1 MRNHNNHSMETTAT
15 TDHDARP
22 ARREPGTGNRRRVL
36 AAFVLAGA
44 AWLGFGTN
52 AQAQTVP
59 GIPTN
64 LMATTDSRTQI
75 SLSWTAPTNTGG
87 TGTSIAGYKIEYSAP
102 DYPTFGMNW
111 EVLEENTGSTAIP
124 YTHVH
129 VLAPDT
135 RLEYRVSAINT
146 VGTGE
151 PSDVAEAFTQAAPDT
166 AGNGAPDHTGATVNH
181 RQIVI
186 TFDENLDAN
195 SVPNNAQFQLT
206 ISGVS
211 RSQRPEKVDV
221 TGATVVLT
229 LHAEHAVDA
238 DDSVRV
244 RYTAPGQ
251 FIGDARVPITRKALQ
266 DSEGNLVEKWNAVSA
281 TNETPLRVELELD
294 LDTIAE
300 NGGVSTV
307 TATMV
312 PSSAPAPAE
321 LTVTV
326 TTEAVSPAVA
336 ADFELS
342 GTTLTI
348 ASGATTSTGTVTITA
363 VNNDEDEAV
372 NKTVTVSGTVSGSQ
386 DVSATASP
394 VTLTIQDD
402 DDPAPSPQ
410 LARPTTRPPGAP
422 RSLTAAPEGGQ
433 VVLTWQAPASNGGAA
448 IRRYEYRLQAGD
460 GPFGEWT
467 AIPDSATR
475 GANAA
480 SYRIMDLT
488 NGTAYTVE
496 ARAVTS
502 VRKGR
507 VARVTVTPVAP
518 PDAPRSLTATP
529 EDGQVV
535 LTWQAPADNGGAAI
549 RRYEYRLQAGDG
561 PFGEWTAVP
570 DSTVG
575 GANAV
580 SHRIMGLTN
589 GTAYTIEVRAVTSM
603 GEGHVAR
610 VTVTPATPP
619 DAPGSL
625 AATSDDGD
633 VVLTWQAPLDNGGSA
648 ILRYEYRLQA
658 GAGTFGEWTAIPDSA
673 TGGANAVRYRVTGLT
688 NRTVYIVEARAV
700 NAAGASAAVR
710 VTVTPRSA
718 ASERFSRL
726 NEEILALQALSL
738 SDQTSRALTQ
748 RLATLTPGQPE
759 RAQYQLGGRHSL
771 AQTLLTTLGTDSG
784 PGLPGPRVDLKDLL
798 GSSSFVLPLRLRDT
812 GLGLDRMTL
821 WGQGRYT
828 RLARAHD
835 ANLDWDGDTLSAQV
849 GADVHV
855 RPDLLFGL
863 AVTWADSGVDYQDRS
878 RPGSAVGG
886 THENWLVNVQP
897 YVGWR
902 SDIGLGLW
910 ATVGHGWGEL
920 TIADEQAGRQE
931 SKVRV
936 ETAAVG
942 LRGPLLSQTGVLGPE
957 ATTLTLRS
965 DAAWTRVDVIGNQ
978 EDLAGRT
985 VSAGRVRLLL
995 EGQHTHV
1002 TPAGERLEPFVELGV
1017 RFDVGE
1023 GLTGKGVEV
1032 GGGLRYAVPRL
1043 GLTLEGRG
1051 RGMVGH
1057 RGYTEWGAS
1066 GLVRVDP
1073 GVSGEGLAV
1082 HLAPT
1087 YGPSASL
1094 VQQVWTQAPGQPFG
1108 EPATGVGQPPQA
1120 GVEAEVGYG
1129 LANVAGARVFTPYG
1143 AVTLGQG
1150 GGAQYR
1156 LGGRWTGV
1164 TGLMLSVEGVR
1175 QEPAGQQPLNQGL
1188 RLRATWG
1195 F

>member
-15 TDHDARP
+15 TDHDACP
-22 ARREPGTGNRRRVL
+22 ARREPGTGSRRRVL

-44 AWLGFGTN
+44 ALLAFGTN
-52 AQAQTVP
+52 APAQTVP

-64 LMATTDSRTQI
+64 LMATTNSETQI
-75 SLSWTAPTNTGG
+75 SLSWMAPTDTGG

-102 DYPTFGMNW
+102 DYPIYDVRW
-111 EVLEENTGSTAIP
+111 EVLEENTGLTAAS
-124 YTHVH
+124 YNHDH
-129 VLAPDT
+129 GLAPGL
-135 RLEYRVSAINT
+135 RLQYRVSAINV
-146 VGTGE
+146 VGTGD
-151 PSDVAEAFTQAAPDT
+151 PSTVAEATTQAAPDT
-166 AGNGAPDHTGATVNH
+166 AGNGAPERTGVTVNH

-195 SVPNNAQFQLT
+195 SVPNNAQFQIT

-211 RSQRPEKVDV
+211 RLQRPEKVDV

-238 DDSVRV
+238 SDTVRI

-266 DSEGNLVEKWNAVSA
+266 DSEGNLVEKWNGVSA
-281 TNETPLRVELELD
+281 TNETPLRVALELD
-294 LDTIAE
+294 PDSIAE
-300 NGGVSTV
+300 NGEVSIV

-312 PSSAPAPAE
+312 PSTSPAPAE

-326 TTEAVSPAVA
+326 TAEAVSPAVA
-336 ADFELS
+336 ADFDLS

-363 VNNDEDEAV
+363 VDNDVVAAD
-372 NKTVTVSGTVSGSQ
+372 KMVTVSGTVSGSP

-394 VTLTIQDD
+394 VTLTIQND
-402 DDPAPSPQ
+402 DDPAPIQTPPK
-410 LARPTTRPPGAP
+410 LARVTTKPPYAP
-422 RSLTAAPEGGQ
+422 RSLTATAEDGQ
-433 VVLTWQAPASNGGAA
+433 VVLMWQAPANNGGSA
-448 IRRYEYRLQAGD
+448 ILRYEYRLQAGD
-460 GPFGEWT
+460 GDFGEWT
-467 AIPDSATR
+467 AILDSA
-475 GANAA
+475 
-480 SYRIMDLT
+480 
-488 NGTAYTVE
+488 
-496 ARAVTS
+496 
-502 VRKGR
+502 
-507 VARVTVTPVAP
+507 P
-518 PDAPRSLTATP
+518 
-529 EDGQVV
+529 
-535 LTWQAPADNGGAAI
+535 
-549 RRYEYRLQAGDG
+549 
-561 PFGEWTAVP
+561 
-570 DSTVG
+570 G
-575 GANAV
+575 GANAMRY
-580 SHRIMGLTN
+580 RITGLTN
-589 GTAYTIEVRAVTSM
+589 GETCIVEVRAVTSV
-603 GEGHVAR
+603 GEGNVAR

-633 VVLTWQAPLDNGGSA
+633 VVLTWQAPSDNGGSA

-688 NRTVYIVEARAV
+688 NRTAYIVEVRAV

-759 RAQYQLGGRHSL
+759 RAQYHLGGRRSL
-771 AQTLLTTLGTDSG
+771 ARTLLTTPGTDSG

-855 RPDLLFGL
+855 RPDLLVGL

-965 DAAWTRVDVIGNQ
+965 DAAWTRVDVIGNR

-1002 TPAGERLEPFVELGV
+1002 TPTGERLEPFVELGV

-1087 YGPSASL
+1087 YGPSASR

-1120 GVEAEVGYG
+1120 GVDAEVGYG

>member
-22 ARREPGTGNRRRVL
+22 ARREPGTGTRLRVL

-64 LMATTDSRTQI
+64 LMAMTNSKTQI

-87 TGTSIAGYKIEYSAP
+87 TGTSITGYKIEYSAP
-102 DYPTFGMNW
+102 DYLEPSDTNRW
-111 EVLEENTGSTAIP
+111 AVLEENTGSTSTT
-124 YTHVH
+124 YTHDH

-135 RLEYRVSAINT
+135 RLEYRVLAINAIG
-146 VGTGE
+146 VGD
-151 PSDVAEAFTQAAPDT
+151 PSTVAETTTQAAPDT
-166 AGNGAPDHTGATVNH
+166 DGNGAPYPTGVTVNEG
-181 RQIVI
+181 RVVI

-195 SVPNNAQFQLT
+195 SIPNDVQFQVLINDRT
-206 ISGVS
+206 K
-211 RSQRPEKVDV
+211 RPAVMDL
-221 TGATVVLT
+221 TGAMVVLT
-229 LHAEHAVDA
+229 LAAGDAVYGDDVVHALYRPPLEK
-238 DDSVRV
+238 
-244 RYTAPGQ
+244 
-251 FIGDARVPITRKALQ
+251 IGDAYVPRTAKALQ
-266 DSEGNLVEKWNAVSA
+266 DAEGNLVEQWITFLA
-281 TNETPLRVELELD
+281 TNETPPRVKLVLTPD
-294 LDTIAE
+294 SIGE

-307 TATMV
+307 TATLV
-312 PSSAPAPAE
+312 PSTAPAPAE
-321 LTVTV
+321 LTVMV
-326 TTEAVSPAVA
+326 TAEAVSPAVT
-336 ADFELS
+336 ADFERS
-342 GTTLTI
+342 ESTTLTI
-348 ASGATTSTGTVTITA
+348 ASGTTTSTGTVTITA
-363 VNNDEDEAV
+363 VNNDVTAAD
-372 NKTVTVSGTVSGSQ
+372 KMVTVWGTVSGSP

-394 VTLTIQDD
+394 VTLTILDD
-402 DDPAPSPQ
+402 DDPAPSQTPLQ
-410 LARPTTRPPGAP
+410 
-422 RSLTAAPEGGQ
+422 EGQ
-433 VVLTWQAPASNGGAA
+433 VT
-448 IRRYEYRLQAGD
+448 
-460 GPFGEWT
+460 T
-467 AIPDSATR
+467 T
-475 GANAA
+475 
-480 SYRIMDLT
+480 
-488 NGTAYTVE
+488 
-496 ARAVTS
+496 
-502 VRKGR
+502 
-507 VARVTVTPVAP
+507 P
-518 PDAPRSLTATP
+518 PDAPRRLAATP
-529 EDGQVV
+529 GDEEVV

-549 RRYEYRLQAGDG
+549 
-561 PFGEWTAVP
+561 
-570 DSTVG
+570 
-575 GANAV
+575 
-580 SHRIMGLTN
+580 
-589 GTAYTIEVRAVTSM
+589 
-603 GEGHVAR
+603 
-610 VTVTPATPP
+610 
-619 DAPGSL
+619 
-625 AATSDDGD
+625 
-633 VVLTWQAPLDNGGSA
+633 
-648 ILRYEYRLQA
+648 LRYEYRLQA
-658 GAGTFGEWTAIPDSA
+658 GAGIFGEWTAIPDSA
-673 TGGANAVRYRVTGLT
+673 AGGANAVRYRITGLT
-688 NRTVYIVEARAV
+688 NGTAYTVEVRAV
-700 NAAGASAAVR
+700 NSAGASAAVR

-718 ASERFSRL
+718 AIERFSRL

-748 RLATLTPGQPE
+748 RLATLIPGQPE
-759 RAQYQLGGRHSL
+759 RAQYRLGGQHSL
-771 AQTLLTTLGTDSG
+771 ARTLLTTPGQDSG

-886 THENWLVNVQP
+886 THDNWLVNVQP

-995 EGQHTHV
+995 EGQHTHMMP
-1002 TPAGERLEPFVELGV
+1002 TGERLEPFVELGV
-1017 RFDVGE
+1017 RFDMGE

-1082 HLAPT
+1082 HVAPT
-1087 YGPSASL
+1087 YGPSASQ

-1120 GVEAEVGYG
+1120 GVDAEVGYG
-1129 LANVAGARVFTPYG
+1129 LANVAGAGVFTPYG

-1150 GGAQYR
+1150 GRAQYR

-1164 TGLMLSVEGVR
+1164 TGLMLSVEGVQ
-1175 QEPAGQQPLNQGL
+1175 QEPVGQQPLNQVL
-1188 RLRATWG
+1188 RLRVTWG

>member
-22 ARREPGTGNRRRVL
+22 ARREPGTGTRLRVL

-64 LMATTDSRTQI
+64 LMAMTNSKTQI

-87 TGTSIAGYKIEYSAP
+87 PGTSITGYKIEYSAP
-102 DYPTFGMNW
+102 DYLEPSDTNRW
-111 EVLEENTGSTAIP
+111 AVLEENTGSTSIS
-124 YTHVH
+124 YNHDH

-135 RLEYRVSAINT
+135 RLEYRVSAINAIG
-146 VGTGE
+146 VGD
-151 PSDVAEAFTQAAPDT
+151 PSTVAETTTQAAPDT
-166 AGNGAPDHTGATVNH
+166 DGNGAPYPTGVTVNEG
-181 RQIVI
+181 RVVI

-195 SVPNNAQFQLT
+195 SIPNDVQFQVLINDRT
-206 ISGVS
+206 K
-211 RSQRPEKVDV
+211 RPAVVEL
-221 TGATVVLT
+221 TGAMVVLT
-229 LHAEHAVDA
+229 LAAGDAVYGDDVVHALYRPPLEK
-238 DDSVRV
+238 
-244 RYTAPGQ
+244 
-251 FIGDARVPITRKALQ
+251 IGDAYVPRTAKALQ
-266 DSEGNLVEKWNAVSA
+266 DAEGNLVEQWITFLA
-281 TNETPLRVELELD
+281 TNETPPRVKLVLTPD
-294 LDTIAE
+294 SIGE

-312 PSSAPAPAE
+312 PSTSPAPAE
-321 LTVTV
+321 LTVMV

-348 ASGATTSTGTVTITA
+348 ASGARTSTGTVTITA
-363 VNNDEDEAV
+363 VNNDVIAAD
-372 NKTVTVSGTVSGSQ
+372 KMVTVWGTVSGSP

-394 VTLTIQDD
+394 VTLTILDD
-402 DDPAPSPQ
+402 DDPAPSQTPLQ
-410 LARPTTRPPGAP
+410 
-422 RSLTAAPEGGQ
+422 EGQ
-433 VVLTWQAPASNGGAA
+433 VT
-448 IRRYEYRLQAGD
+448 
-460 GPFGEWT
+460 T
-467 AIPDSATR
+467 T
-475 GANAA
+475 
-480 SYRIMDLT
+480 
-488 NGTAYTVE
+488 
-496 ARAVTS
+496 
-502 VRKGR
+502 
-507 VARVTVTPVAP
+507 P
-518 PDAPRSLTATP
+518 PDAPRRLAATP
-529 EDGQVV
+529 GDEEVV

-549 RRYEYRLQAGDG
+549 
-561 PFGEWTAVP
+561 
-570 DSTVG
+570 
-575 GANAV
+575 
-580 SHRIMGLTN
+580 
-589 GTAYTIEVRAVTSM
+589 
-603 GEGHVAR
+603 
-610 VTVTPATPP
+610 
-619 DAPGSL
+619 
-625 AATSDDGD
+625 
-633 VVLTWQAPLDNGGSA
+633 
-648 ILRYEYRLQA
+648 LRYEYRLKA
-658 GAGTFGEWTAIPDSA
+658 GDGAFGEWTAIPDSA
-673 TGGANAVRYRVTGLT
+673 AGGANAVRYRITGLT
-688 NRTVYIVEARAV
+688 NGTAYTVEVRAV
-700 NAAGASAAVR
+700 NSAGASAAVR

-718 ASERFSRL
+718 AIERFSRL

-748 RLATLTPGQPE
+748 RLATLIPGQPE
-759 RAQYQLGGRHSL
+759 RAQYRLGGQHSL
-771 AQTLLTTLGTDSG
+771 ARTLLTTPGQDSG

-886 THENWLVNVQP
+886 THDNWLVNVQP

-995 EGQHTHV
+995 EGQHTHMMP
-1002 TPAGERLEPFVELGV
+1002 TGERLEPFVELGV
-1017 RFDVGE
+1017 RFDMGE

-1082 HLAPT
+1082 HVAPT
-1087 YGPSASL
+1087 YGPSASQ

-1120 GVEAEVGYG
+1120 GVDAEVGYG

-1150 GGAQYR
+1150 GRAQYR

-1175 QEPAGQQPLNQGL
+1175 QEPVGQQPLNQGL

>member
-44 AWLGFGTN
+44 ALARFGTN

-64 LMATTDSRTQI
+64 LMATTNSETQI

-87 TGTSIAGYKIEYSAP
+87 PGTSIAGYKIEYSAP
-102 DYPTFGMNW
+102 DYPIFSVRW
-111 EVLEENTGSTAIP
+111 EVLEENTGSTAIT
-124 YTHVH
+124 YTHDH
-129 VLAPDT
+129 VLAPGIS
-135 RLEYRVSAINT
+135 LEYRVSAINP
-146 VGTGE
+146 VGTGN
-151 PSDVAEAFTQAAPDT
+151 PSTVAEATTLAVDMD
-166 AGNGAPDHTGATVNH
+166 GNGAPERTGATVNY
-181 RQIVI
+181 RQIVL

-195 SVPNNAQFQLT
+195 SVPNNSQFQIT

-211 RSQRPEKVDV
+211 RIQRPEMVDV
-221 TGATVVLT
+221 TGDTTVVLT

-238 DDSVRV
+238 SDTVRI

-266 DSEGNLVEKWNAVSA
+266 DSEGNLVEKWNGVSA
-281 TNETPLRVELELD
+281 TNETPLRVALELD
-294 LDTIAE
+294 PDSIAE
-300 NGGVSTV
+300 NGEVSIV

-312 PSSAPAPAE
+312 PSTSPAPAE

-326 TTEAVSPAVA
+326 TAEAVSPAVA
-336 ADFELS
+336 ADFDLS

-363 VNNDEDEAV
+363 VDNDVVAAD
-372 NKTVTVSGTVSGSQ
+372 KMVTVSGTVSGSP

-394 VTLTIQDD
+394 VTLTIQND
-402 DDPAPSPQ
+402 DDPAPVQTPPK
-410 LARPTTRPPGAP
+410 LARVTTKPPYAP
-422 RSLTAAPEGGQ
+422 RSLTATAEDGQ
-433 VVLTWQAPASNGGAA
+433 VVLMWQAPANNGGSA
-448 IRRYEYRLQAGD
+448 ILRYEYRLQAGD
-460 GPFGEWT
+460 GDFGEWT
-467 AIPDSATR
+467 AILDSA
-475 GANAA
+475 
-480 SYRIMDLT
+480 
-488 NGTAYTVE
+488 
-496 ARAVTS
+496 
-502 VRKGR
+502 
-507 VARVTVTPVAP
+507 P
-518 PDAPRSLTATP
+518 
-529 EDGQVV
+529 
-535 LTWQAPADNGGAAI
+535 
-549 RRYEYRLQAGDG
+549 
-561 PFGEWTAVP
+561 
-570 DSTVG
+570 G
-575 GANAV
+575 GANAMRY
-580 SHRIMGLTN
+580 RITGLTN
-589 GTAYTIEVRAVTSM
+589 GETCIVEVRAVTSV
-603 GEGHVAR
+603 GEGNVAR

-625 AATSDDGD
+625 AATPGD
-633 VVLTWQAPLDNGGSA
+633 EEVVLTWQAPSDNGGSA

-688 NRTVYIVEARAV
+688 NRTAYIVEVRAV

-759 RAQYQLGGRHSL
+759 RAQYHLGGRRSL
-771 AQTLLTTLGTDSG
+771 ARTLLTTPGTDSG

-855 RPDLLFGL
+855 RPDLLVGL

-965 DAAWTRVDVIGNQ
+965 DAAWTRVDVIGNR

-1002 TPAGERLEPFVELGV
+1002 TPTGERLEPFVELGV

-1087 YGPSASL
+1087 YGPSASR

-1108 EPATGVGQPPQA
+1108 EPAIGVGQPPQA
-1120 GVEAEVGYG
+1120 GVDAEVGYG
-1129 LANVAGARVFTPYG
+1129 LADVAGARVFTPYG

-1156 LGGRWTGV
+1156 LGGRWTGG

-1175 QEPAGQQPLNQGL
+1175 QEPVGQQPMDQGL

>member
-1 MRNHNNHSMETTAT
+1 MRNHNNHSRETTAT

-44 AWLGFGTN
+44 ALLGFGTN

-64 LMATTDSRTQI
+64 LMATTNSKTQI

-87 TGTSIAGYKIEYSAP
+87 TGISITGYKIEYSAP
-102 DYPTFGMNW
+102 DYPTSGMRW
-111 EVLEENTGSTAIP
+111 EVLEENTGLTSP
-124 YTHVH
+124 SYNHDH
-129 VLAPDT
+129 VLAPSI
-135 RLEYRVSAINT
+135 RLQYRVSAINT
-146 VGTGE
+146 VGTGA
-151 PSDVAEAFTQAAPDT
+151 PSLVDDDATTTTPAATDT
-166 AGNGAPDHTGATVNH
+166 AGDGAPDRTGATVDH
-181 RQIVI
+181 KQIVI
-186 TFDENLDAN
+186 TFDETLDAN
-195 SVPNNAQFQLT
+195 SVPNTRHFQVT

-211 RSQRPEKVDV
+211 RAQRPESVEV

-229 LHAEHAVDA
+229 LSAEDAVDA
-238 DDSVRV
+238 DDTVRI
-244 RYTAPGQ
+244 RYTAPVQ
-251 FIGDARVPITRKALQ
+251 NIGDPRVPVARNALQ

-281 TNETPLRVELELD
+281 TNETPLRVALVLD
-294 LDTIAE
+294 MDTIAE
-300 NGGVSTV
+300 NGGVSMV
-307 TATMV
+307 TATVV
-312 PSSAPAPAE
+312 PSSAPALAE

-326 TTEAVSPAVA
+326 TAEAVSPAVA
-336 ADFELS
+336 ADFELN

-402 DDPAPSPQ
+402 DDPAPIQTSPK
-410 LARPTTRPPGAP
+410 LARVTTKPPYAP
-422 RSLTAAPEGGQ
+422 RSLTATSGDEE
-433 VVLTWQAPASNGGAA
+433 VVLMWQAPANNGGSA
-448 IRRYEYRLQAGD
+448 ILRYEYRLKAGD
-460 GPFGEWT
+460 RAFGEWT
-467 AIPDSATR
+467 AILDSAPG
-475 GANAA
+475 GANAVR
-480 SYRIMDLT
+480 YTVMGLD
-488 NGTAYTVE
+488 NGTVYIVE

-502 VRKGR
+502 V
-507 VARVTVTPVAP
+507 
-518 PDAPRSLTATP
+518 
-529 EDGQVV
+529 
-535 LTWQAPADNGGAAI
+535 
-549 RRYEYRLQAGDG
+549 
-561 PFGEWTAVP
+561 
-570 DSTVG
+570 
-575 GANAV
+575 
-580 SHRIMGLTN
+580 
-589 GTAYTIEVRAVTSM
+589 
-603 GEGHVAR
+603 GEGRVAR

-688 NRTVYIVEARAV
+688 NRTAYIVEARAV

-965 DAAWTRVDVIGNQ
+965 DAAWTRVDVIGNR

-1002 TPAGERLEPFVELGV
+1002 TPTGERLAPFVELGV

-1051 RGMVGH
+1051 RGLVGH

-1087 YGPSASL
+1087 YGPSASR

-1120 GVEAEVGYG
+1120 GVDAEVGYG

-1175 QEPAGQQPLNQGL
+1175 QEPVGQQPLNQGL

>member
-1 MRNHNNHSMETTAT
+1 MRNDNHHSMETTAT

-22 ARREPGTGNRRRVL
+22 ARREPGTGNRLRVL

-44 AWLGFGTN
+44 ALLAFGTN

-59 GIPTN
+59 GIPTD
-64 LMATTDSRTQI
+64 LEATTNGHTQI
-75 SLSWTAPTNTGG
+75 SLSWTEPTDTGG
-87 TGTSIAGYKIEYSAP
+87 PNTAITGYKIEYSAP
-102 DYPTFGMNW
+102 DYPIFDVRWG
-111 EVLEENTGSTAIP
+111 VLEENTGLS
-124 YTHVH
+124 YNHDH
-129 VLAPDT
+129 VLAPGT
-135 RLEYRVSAINT
+135 RLEYRVSAINA
-146 VGTGE
+146 VGTGD
-151 PSDVAEAFTQAAPDT
+151 PSTVAEATTQAALDT
-166 AGNGAPDHTGATVNH
+166 SGNGAPDRTEEITVNH
-181 RQIVI
+181 RKVVI
-186 TFDENLDAN
+186 TFDENLDEH
-195 SVPNNAQFQLT
+195 SVPRVTYTQVT
-206 ISGVS
+206 INGSIK
-211 RSQRPEKVDV
+211 RPERVFV

-229 LHAEHAVDA
+229 LAEGDAVDA
-238 DDSVRV
+238 DDSVSV
-244 RYTAPGQ
+244 LYNPPGQ
-251 FIGDARVPITRKALQ
+251 FIGDAKVPITREALQ
-266 DSEGNLVEKWNAVSA
+266 DLEGNLVKKWHAVSV
-281 TNETPLRVELELD
+281 NKTPLRVALKLD

-312 PSSAPAPAE
+312 PSTSPAPAE

-348 ASGATTSTGTVTITA
+348 ASGARTSTGTVTITA
-363 VNNDEDEAV
+363 VNNDVIAAD
-372 NKTVTVSGTVSGSQ
+372 KKMVTVSGTVSDSP
-386 DVSATASP
+386 DVSAIASHA
-394 VTLTIQDD
+394 TLTILDD
-402 DDPAPSPQ
+402 DDPALIQTLPQ
-410 LARPTTRPPGAP
+410 LARATT
-422 RSLTAAPEGGQ
+422 T
-433 VVLTWQAPASNGGAA
+433 
-448 IRRYEYRLQAGD
+448 
-460 GPFGEWT
+460 
-467 AIPDSATR
+467 
-475 GANAA
+475 
-480 SYRIMDLT
+480 
-488 NGTAYTVE
+488 
-496 ARAVTS
+496 
-502 VRKGR
+502 
-507 VARVTVTPVAP
+507 P
-518 PDAPRSLTATP
+518 PDAPRSLTATA

-535 LTWQAPADNGGAAI
+535 LMWQAPANNGAAI
-549 RRYEYRLQAGDG
+549 LRYEYRLKAGDG
-561 PFGEWTAVP
+561 AFGEWTAIP
-570 DSTVG
+570 DSDPG
-575 GANAV
+575 GANAMRY
-580 SHRIMGLTN
+580 RITGLTN
-589 GTAYTIEVRAVTSM
+589 GETYIVEVQAVTSV
-603 GEGHVAR
+603 GEGYVVR

-625 AATSDDGD
+625 AATSDDEE
-633 VVLTWQAPLDNGGSA
+633 VVLTWQAPADNGGSA
-648 ILRYEYRLQA
+648 ILRYEYWLQA

-673 TGGANAVRYRVTGLT
+673 AGGANAVRYRVTGLT
-688 NRTVYIVEARAV
+688 NGTAYTVEVRAV

-726 NEEILALQALSL
+726 NEEILVLQALSL

-759 RAQYQLGGRHSL
+759 RAQYRLGGQHSL
-771 AQTLLTTLGTDSG
+771 AQTLLTTPGPDSG

-855 RPDLLFGL
+855 RPDLLVGL

-886 THENWLVNVQP
+886 THDNWLVNVQP

-995 EGQHTHV
+995 EGQHTHMMP
-1002 TPAGERLEPFVELGV
+1002 TGERLEPFVELGV
-1017 RFDVGE
+1017 RFDMGE

-1082 HLAPT
+1082 HLAPM
-1087 YGPSASL
+1087 YGPSASR

-1108 EPATGVGQPPQA
+1108 EPATGVGQPQQA
-1120 GVEAEVGYG
+1120 GVDAEVGYG

-1150 GGAQYR
+1150 GRAQYR

-1175 QEPAGQQPLNQGL
+1175 QEPVGQQPLNQGL

>member
-22 ARREPGTGNRRRVL
+22 ARREPGTGTRLRVL

-64 LMATTDSRTQI
+64 LMAMTNSKTQI

-87 TGTSIAGYKIEYSAP
+87 TGTSITGYKIEYSAP
-102 DYPTFGMNW
+102 DYLEPSDTNRW
-111 EVLEENTGSTAIP
+111 AVLEENTGSTSTT
-124 YTHVH
+124 YTHDH

-135 RLEYRVSAINT
+135 RLEYRVLAINAIG
-146 VGTGE
+146 VGD
-151 PSDVAEAFTQAAPDT
+151 PSTVAETTTQAAPDT
-166 AGNGAPDHTGATVNH
+166 DGNGAPYPTGVTVNEG
-181 RQIVI
+181 RVVI

-195 SVPNNAQFQLT
+195 SIPNDVQFQVLINDRT
-206 ISGVS
+206 K
-211 RSQRPEKVDV
+211 RPAVMDL
-221 TGATVVLT
+221 TGAMVVLT
-229 LHAEHAVDA
+229 LAAGDAVYGDDVVHALYRPPLEK
-238 DDSVRV
+238 
-244 RYTAPGQ
+244 
-251 FIGDARVPITRKALQ
+251 IGDAYVPRTAKALQ
-266 DSEGNLVEKWNAVSA
+266 DAEGNLVEQWITFLA
-281 TNETPLRVELELD
+281 TNETPPRVKLVLTPD
-294 LDTIAE
+294 SIGE

-307 TATMV
+307 TATLV
-312 PSSAPAPAE
+312 PSTAPAPAE
-321 LTVTV
+321 LTVMV
-326 TTEAVSPAVA
+326 TAEAVSPAVT
-336 ADFELS
+336 ADFERS
-342 GTTLTI
+342 ESTTLTI
-348 ASGATTSTGTVTITA
+348 ASGTTTSTGTVTITA
-363 VNNDEDEAV
+363 VNNDVTAAD
-372 NKTVTVSGTVSGSQ
+372 KMVTVWGTVSGSP

-394 VTLTIQDD
+394 VTLTILDD
-402 DDPAPSPQ
+402 DDPAPSQTPLQ
-410 LARPTTRPPGAP
+410 
-422 RSLTAAPEGGQ
+422 EGQ
-433 VVLTWQAPASNGGAA
+433 VT
-448 IRRYEYRLQAGD
+448 
-460 GPFGEWT
+460 T
-467 AIPDSATR
+467 T
-475 GANAA
+475 
-480 SYRIMDLT
+480 
-488 NGTAYTVE
+488 
-496 ARAVTS
+496 
-502 VRKGR
+502 
-507 VARVTVTPVAP
+507 P
-518 PDAPRSLTATP
+518 PDAPRRLAATP
-529 EDGQVV
+529 GDEEVV

-549 RRYEYRLQAGDG
+549 
-561 PFGEWTAVP
+561 
-570 DSTVG
+570 
-575 GANAV
+575 
-580 SHRIMGLTN
+580 
-589 GTAYTIEVRAVTSM
+589 
-603 GEGHVAR
+603 
-610 VTVTPATPP
+610 
-619 DAPGSL
+619 
-625 AATSDDGD
+625 
-633 VVLTWQAPLDNGGSA
+633 
-648 ILRYEYRLQA
+648 LRYEYRLQA
-658 GAGTFGEWTAIPDSA
+658 GAGIFGEWTAIPDSA
-673 TGGANAVRYRVTGLT
+673 AGGANAVRYRITGLT
-688 NRTVYIVEARAV
+688 NGTAYTVEVRAV
-700 NAAGASAAVR
+700 NSAGASAAVR

-718 ASERFSRL
+718 AIERFSRL

-759 RAQYQLGGRHSL
+759 RAQYHLGGRRSL
-771 AQTLLTTLGTDSG
+771 ARTLLTTPGTDSG

-855 RPDLLFGL
+855 RPDLLVGL

-886 THENWLVNVQP
+886 THDNWLVNVQP

-1002 TPAGERLEPFVELGV
+1002 TPTGERLAPFVELGV

-1087 YGPSASL
+1087 YGPSASR

-1120 GVEAEVGYG
+1120 GVDAEVGYG
-1129 LANVAGARVFTPYG
+1129 LANVAGAGVFTPYG

-1150 GGAQYR
+1150 GRAQYR

-1164 TGLMLSVEGVR
+1164 TGLMLSVEGVQ
-1175 QEPAGQQPLNQGL
+1175 QEPVGQQPLNQVL
-1188 RLRATWG
+1188 RLRVTWG

>member
-1 MRNHNNHSMETTAT
+1 MPSMSLLQNFRNKKLYRCFLAFMIFLATAT
-15 TDHDARP
+15 
-22 ARREPGTGNRRRVL
+22 
-36 AAFVLAGA
+36 AGSI
-44 AWLGFGTN
+44 GN
-52 AQAQTVP
+52 AQAQSAEVTIAADKILVRE
-59 GIPTN
+59 GQQ
-64 LMATTDSRTQI
+64 ATFTLTR
-75 SLSWTAPTNTGG
+75 
-87 TGTSIAGYKIEYSAP
+87 
-102 DYPTFGMNW
+102 
-111 EVLEENTGSTAIP
+111 TGSATA
-124 YTHVH
+124 
-129 VLAPDT
+129 A
-135 RLEYRVSAINT
+135 
-146 VGTGE
+146 
-151 PSDVAEAFTQAAPDT
+151 
-166 AGNGAPDHTGATVNH
+166 
-181 RQIVI
+181 
-186 TFDENLDAN
+186 
-195 SVPNNAQFQLT
+195 
-206 ISGVS
+206 
-211 RSQRPEKVDV
+211 
-221 TGATVVLT
+221 
-229 LHAEHAVDA
+229 
-238 DDSVRV
+238 
-244 RYTAPGQ
+244 
-251 FIGDARVPITRKALQ
+251 
-266 DSEGNLVEKWNAVSA
+266 
-281 TNETPLRVELELD
+281 
-294 LDTIAE
+294 
-300 NGGVSTV
+300 
-307 TATMV
+307 
-312 PSSAPAPAE
+312 

-326 TTEAVSPAVA
+326 SVSQTGDFIKTADSYQPPTEVTFQGTDTTATLEVETDNDAVDEDNGSVTVTLQTGTGYTLGAAATQSATVVVADNDQPTITVSLEAPTEVYEDVGTYTITVVATTVGDRAPTSTWSLQIWLA
-336 ADFELS
+336 ADTAQE
-342 GTTLTI
+342 
-348 ASGATTSTGTVTITA
+348 VT
-363 VNNDEDEAV
+363 
-372 NKTVTVSGTVSGSQ
+372 
-386 DVSATASP
+386 
-394 VTLTIQDD
+394 
-402 DDPAPSPQ
+402 
-410 LARPTTRPPGAP
+410 
-422 RSLTAAPEGGQ
+422 
-433 VVLTWQAPASNGGAA
+433 
-448 IRRYEYRLQAGD
+448 AGD
-460 GPFGEWT
+460 GSGDFNRFT
-467 AIPDSATR
+467 KS
-475 GANAA
+475 
-480 SYRIMDLT
+480 
-488 NGTAYTVE
+488 VE
-496 ARAVTS
+496 FAPEDFVLDGSRY
-502 VRKGR
+502 
-507 VARVTVTPVAP
+507 VARKEQTITIVDDGLVEEDETFGVLMTLHSSKVGRFVTLNPGHPDKHVITIRDDAPAPIQTPLQLPRATTTP
-518 PDAPRSLTATP
+518 PDAPRSLTATA

-535 LTWQAPADNGGAAI
+535 LTWQAPANNGGSAI
-549 RRYEYRLQAGDG
+549 LRYEYRLKAEDG
-561 PFGEWTAVP
+561 AFGEWTAVP
-570 DSTVG
+570 DSTTG

-580 SHRIMGLTN
+580 RYTVMGLDN
-589 GTAYTIEVRAVTSM
+589 GTVYIVEARAVTSV
-603 GEGHVAR
+603 GEGRVARVTVTPATPPDAPRSLTATAEDGQVVLTWQAPANNGGSAILRYEYRLKAEDGAFGEWTAVPDSATGGANAVRYTVMGLDNGTVYIVEARAVTSVGEGRVAR

-625 AATSDDGD
+625 AATPDDEE
-633 VVLTWQAPLDNGGSA
+633 VVLMWQAPADNGGSA

-673 TGGANAVRYRVTGLT
+673 AGGANAVRYRVTGLT
-688 NRTVYIVEARAV
+688 NGTAYIVEVRAV

-710 VTVTPRSA
+710 VTVTPRSPA
-718 ASERFSRL
+718 IERFSRL

-759 RAQYQLGGRHSL
+759 RAQYHLGGQHSL
-771 AQTLLTTLGTDSG
+771 ARTLLTTMGTDSG

-886 THENWLVNVQP
+886 THDNWLVNVQP

-902 SDIGLGLW
+902 SEIGLGLW
-910 ATVGHGWGEL
+910 ATVGQGWGEL
-920 TIADEQAGRQE
+920 TIADEQTGRQE

-936 ETAAVG
+936 ETAAWG

-1002 TPAGERLEPFVELGV
+1002 TPTGERLEPFVELGV

-1087 YGPSASL
+1087 YGPAASR
-1094 VQQVWTQAPGQPFG
+1094 VQQVWTQSPGQPFG

-1120 GVEAEVGYG
+1120 GVDAEVGYG

-1175 QEPAGQQPLNQGL
+1175 QEPVGQQPLNQGL

>member
-1 MRNHNNHSMETTAT
+1 M
-15 TDHDARP
+15 
-22 ARREPGTGNRRRVL
+22 G
-36 AAFVLAGA
+36 
-44 AWLGFGTN
+44 
-52 AQAQTVP
+52 
-59 GIPTN
+59 
-64 LMATTDSRTQI
+64 
-75 SLSWTAPTNTGG
+75 
-87 TGTSIAGYKIEYSAP
+87 
-102 DYPTFGMNW
+102 
-111 EVLEENTGSTAIP
+111 
-124 YTHVH
+124 
-129 VLAPDT
+129 
-135 RLEYRVSAINT
+135 
-146 VGTGE
+146 
-151 PSDVAEAFTQAAPDT
+151 
-166 AGNGAPDHTGATVNH
+166 
-181 RQIVI
+181 
-186 TFDENLDAN
+186 LDN
-195 SVPNNAQFQLT
+195 
-206 ISGVS
+206 
-211 RSQRPEKVDV
+211 
-221 TGATVVLT
+221 
-229 LHAEHAVDA
+229 
-238 DDSVRV
+238 
-244 RYTAPGQ
+244 
-251 FIGDARVPITRKALQ
+251 
-266 DSEGNLVEKWNAVSA
+266 
-281 TNETPLRVELELD
+281 
-294 LDTIAE
+294 
-300 NGGVSTV
+300 
-307 TATMV
+307 
-312 PSSAPAPAE
+312 
-321 LTVTV
+321 
-326 TTEAVSPAVA
+326 
-336 ADFELS
+336 
-342 GTTLTI
+342 
-348 ASGATTSTGTVTITA
+348 GTVYI
-363 VNNDEDEAV
+363 V
-372 NKTVTVSGTVSGSQ
+372 
-386 DVSATASP
+386 
-394 VTLTIQDD
+394 
-402 DDPAPSPQ
+402 
-410 LARPTTRPPGAP
+410 
-422 RSLTAAPEGGQ
+422 
-433 VVLTWQAPASNGGAA
+433 
-448 IRRYEYRLQAGD
+448 
-460 GPFGEWT
+460 
-467 AIPDSATR
+467 
-475 GANAA
+475 
-480 SYRIMDLT
+480 
-488 NGTAYTVE
+488 
-496 ARAVTS
+496 
-502 VRKGR
+502 
-507 VARVTVTPVAP
+507 
-518 PDAPRSLTATP
+518 
-529 EDGQVV
+529 
-535 LTWQAPADNGGAAI
+535 
-549 RRYEYRLQAGDG
+549 
-561 PFGEWTAVP
+561 
-570 DSTVG
+570 
-575 GANAV
+575 
-580 SHRIMGLTN
+580 
-589 GTAYTIEVRAVTSM
+589 EVRAVTSV

-610 VTVTPATPP
+610 VTVTPATLP

-625 AATSDDGD
+625 AATPGD
-633 VVLTWQAPLDNGGSA
+633 EEVVLTWQAPANNGGSA
-648 ILRYEYRLQA
+648 ILRYEYRLKA
-658 GAGTFGEWTAIPDSA
+658 GDGAFGEWTAIPDSA
-673 TGGANAVRYRVTGLT
+673 PGGANAVRYRVTGLT
-688 NRTVYIVEARAV
+688 NRTAYIVEVRAV

-710 VTVTPRSA
+710 VTATPRSA
-718 ASERFSRL
+718 AIERFSRL

-759 RAQYQLGGRHSL
+759 RAQYQLGGQRSL

-920 TIADEQAGRQE
+920 TIADEQVGRQE

-1002 TPAGERLEPFVELGV
+1002 TPTGERLAPFVELGV

-1087 YGPSASL
+1087 YGPSASR

-1108 EPATGVGQPPQA
+1108 EPTTGVGQPPQA
-1120 GVEAEVGYG
+1120 GVDAEVGYG

>member
-22 ARREPGTGNRRRVL
+22 ARREPGTGTRLRVL

-44 AWLGFGTN
+44 ALLGFGTN

-64 LMATTDSRTQI
+64 LMAMTNIKTQI

-87 TGTSIAGYKIEYSAP
+87 TGTSITGYKIEYSAP
-102 DYPTFGMNW
+102 DYLEPSDTNRW
-111 EVLEENTGSTAIP
+111 EVLEENTGLTAIS
-124 YTHVH
+124 YNHDH
-129 VLAPDT
+129 VLAPGI
-135 RLEYRVSAINT
+135 RLQYRVSAINT
-146 VGTGE
+146 VGTGD
-151 PSDVAEAFTQAAPDT
+151 PSTVAEATTRAAPDT
-166 AGNGAPDHTGATVNH
+166 AGNGAPDRPGATVNH
-181 RQIVI
+181 RRIEI

-195 SVPNNAQFQLT
+195 SVPNNVQFQIT

-211 RSQRPEKVDV
+211 RIQRPEMVDV

-229 LHAEHAVDA
+229 LRAEHAVDA
-238 DDSVRV
+238 DDSVLI
-244 RYTAPGQ
+244 RYTGPGQ
-251 FIGDARVPITRKALQ
+251 FIGDARVPITRYALQ
-266 DSEGNLVEKWNAVSA
+266 DSEGNLVEKWNAVEA
-281 TNETPLRVELELD
+281 TNETLLRVELELD

-312 PSSAPAPAE
+312 PSTSPAPAE

-326 TTEAVSPAVA
+326 TTEAVPPAVA

-363 VNNDEDEAV
+363 VNNDVDEAV
-372 NKTVTVSGTVSGSQ
+372 NKTVTVSGMVSGSPN
-386 DVSATASP
+386 VSATASP
-394 VTLTIQDD
+394 VTLTILDD
-402 DDPAPSPQ
+402 DDPAPIQTPPK
-410 LARPTTRPPGAP
+410 LARVTTKPPYAP
-422 RSLTAAPEGGQ
+422 RSLTATSGDEE
-433 VVLTWQAPASNGGAA
+433 VVLTWQAPAN
-448 IRRYEYRLQAGD
+448 
-460 GPFGEWT
+460 
-467 AIPDSATR
+467 
-475 GANAA
+475 
-480 SYRIMDLT
+480 
-488 NGTAYTVE
+488 
-496 ARAVTS
+496 
-502 VRKGR
+502 
-507 VARVTVTPVAP
+507 
-518 PDAPRSLTATP
+518 
-529 EDGQVV
+529 
-535 LTWQAPADNGGAAI
+535 
-549 RRYEYRLQAGDG
+549 
-561 PFGEWTAVP
+561 
-570 DSTVG
+570 
-575 GANAV
+575 
-580 SHRIMGLTN
+580 
-589 GTAYTIEVRAVTSM
+589 
-603 GEGHVAR
+603 
-610 VTVTPATPP
+610 
-619 DAPGSL
+619 
-625 AATSDDGD
+625 
-633 VVLTWQAPLDNGGSA
+633 NGGSA
-648 ILRYEYRLQA
+648 ILRYEYRLKA
-658 GAGTFGEWTAIPDSA
+658 GDGAFGEWTAIPDSA
-673 TGGANAVRYRVTGLT
+673 PGGANAVRYRVTGLT
-688 NRTVYIVEARAV
+688 NRTAYIVEVRAV

-726 NEEILALQALSL
+726 NEEILTLQALSL

-759 RAQYQLGGRHSL
+759 RAQYQLGGQRSL

-784 PGLPGPRVDLKDLL
+784 PGLPGPRVDLKNLL

-920 TIADEQAGRQE
+920 TIADEQVGRQE

-1002 TPAGERLEPFVELGV
+1002 TPTGERLAPFVELGV

-1087 YGPSASL
+1087 YGPSASR

-1108 EPATGVGQPPQA
+1108 EPTTGVGQPPQA
-1120 GVEAEVGYG
+1120 GVDAEVGYG

>member
-22 ARREPGTGNRRRVL
+22 ARREPGTGTRLRVL

-64 LMATTDSRTQI
+64 LMAMTNSKTQI

-87 TGTSIAGYKIEYSAP
+87 TGTSITGYKIEYSAP
-102 DYPTFGMNW
+102 DYLEPSDTNRW
-111 EVLEENTGSTAIP
+111 AVLEENTGSTSTT
-124 YTHVH
+124 YTHDH

-135 RLEYRVSAINT
+135 RLEYRVSAINAIG
-146 VGTGE
+146 VGD
-151 PSDVAEAFTQAAPDT
+151 PSTVAETTTQAAPDT
-166 AGNGAPDHTGATVNH
+166 DGNGAPYPTGVTVNEG
-181 RQIVI
+181 RVVI

-195 SVPNNAQFQLT
+195 SIPNDVQFQVLINDRT
-206 ISGVS
+206 K
-211 RSQRPEKVDV
+211 RPAVMDL
-221 TGATVVLT
+221 TGAMVVLT
-229 LHAEHAVDA
+229 LAAGDAVYGDEVVHALYRPPLEK
-238 DDSVRV
+238 
-244 RYTAPGQ
+244 
-251 FIGDARVPITRKALQ
+251 IGDAYVPRTAKALQ
-266 DSEGNLVEKWNAVSA
+266 DAEGNLVEQWITFLA
-281 TNETPLRVELELD
+281 TNETPPRVKLVLTPD
-294 LDTIAE
+294 SIGE

-307 TATMV
+307 TATLV
-312 PSSAPAPAE
+312 PSTAPAPAE
-321 LTVTV
+321 LTVMV
-326 TTEAVSPAVA
+326 TAEAVSPAVT
-336 ADFELS
+336 ADFERS
-342 GTTLTI
+342 ESTTLTI

-363 VNNDEDEAV
+363 VNNDVTAAD
-372 NKTVTVSGTVSGSQ
+372 KMVTVWGTVSGSP

-394 VTLTIQDD
+394 VTLTILDD
-402 DDPAPSPQ
+402 DDPAPSQTPLQ
-410 LARPTTRPPGAP
+410 
-422 RSLTAAPEGGQ
+422 EGQ
-433 VVLTWQAPASNGGAA
+433 VT
-448 IRRYEYRLQAGD
+448 
-460 GPFGEWT
+460 T
-467 AIPDSATR
+467 T
-475 GANAA
+475 
-480 SYRIMDLT
+480 
-488 NGTAYTVE
+488 
-496 ARAVTS
+496 
-502 VRKGR
+502 
-507 VARVTVTPVAP
+507 P
-518 PDAPRSLTATP
+518 PDTPRRLAATP
-529 EDGQVV
+529 GDEEVV
-535 LTWQAPADNGGAAI
+535 LTWQAPADNGGA
-549 RRYEYRLQAGDG
+549 
-561 PFGEWTAVP
+561 
-570 DSTVG
+570 
-575 GANAV
+575 
-580 SHRIMGLTN
+580 
-589 GTAYTIEVRAVTSM
+589 
-603 GEGHVAR
+603 
-610 VTVTPATPP
+610 
-619 DAPGSL
+619 
-625 AATSDDGD
+625 
-633 VVLTWQAPLDNGGSA
+633 A

-658 GAGTFGEWTAIPDSA
+658 GAGTFGEWTAVPDSA

-688 NRTVYIVEARAV
+688 NGTAYTVEVRAV
-700 NAAGASAAVR
+700 NSAGASAAVR
-710 VTVTPRSA
+710 VTATPRSTA
-718 ASERFSRL
+718 IERFSRL

-748 RLATLTPGQPE
+748 RLATLIPGQPE
-759 RAQYQLGGRHSL
+759 RAQYRLGGQHSL
-771 AQTLLTTLGTDSG
+771 ARTLLTTPGQDSG

-886 THENWLVNVQP
+886 THDNWLVNVQP

-910 ATVGHGWGEL
+910 ATVGHGWGQL
-920 TIADEQAGRQE
+920 TITDEQAGRQE

-995 EGQHTHV
+995 EGQHTHMMP
-1002 TPAGERLEPFVELGV
+1002 TGERLEPFVELGV
-1017 RFDVGE
+1017 RFDMGE

-1087 YGPSASL
+1087 YGPSASR

-1120 GVEAEVGYG
+1120 GVDAEVGYG
-1129 LANVAGARVFTPYG
+1129 LANVAGAGVFTPYG

-1150 GGAQYR
+1150 GRAQYR

-1164 TGLMLSVEGVR
+1164 TGLMLSVEGVQ
-1175 QEPAGQQPLNQGL
+1175 QEPVGQQPLNQGL
-1188 RLRATWG
+1188 RLRVTWG

>member
-22 ARREPGTGNRRRVL
+22 ARREPGSGNRLRVL

-111 EVLEENTGSTAIP
+111 EVLEENTGSTAIT

-166 AGNGAPDHTGATVNH
+166 AGNGAPARTGATVNH
-181 RQIVI
+181 RRIEI

-195 SVPNNAQFQLT
+195 SVPNNAQFQIT

-211 RSQRPEKVDV
+211 RIQRPEKVDV

-229 LHAEHAVDA
+229 LRAEHAVDA
-238 DDSVRV
+238 SDTVRI
-244 RYTAPGQ
+244 RYTEPGQ
-251 FIGDARVPITRKALQ
+251 FIGDARVPITRQALQ

-281 TNETPLRVELELD
+281 TNETPLRVALELD
-294 LDTIAE
+294 LDSIAE
-300 NGGVSTV
+300 NGGVSMV

-326 TTEAVSPAVA
+326 TAEAVSPAVN
-336 ADFELS
+336 ADFALS

-363 VNNDEDEAV
+363 VNNDVDEAV
-372 NKTVTVSGTVSGSQ
+372 NKTVTVSGMVSGSQ
-386 DVSATASP
+386 DVLATASP
-394 VTLTIQDD
+394 VTLTILDD
-402 DDPAPSPQ
+402 DDPAPIQ
-410 LARPTTRPPGAP
+410 TPPK
-422 RSLTAAPEGGQ
+422 L
-433 VVLTWQAPASNGGAA
+433 
-448 IRRYEYRLQAGD
+448 
-460 GPFGEWT
+460 
-467 AIPDSATR
+467 
-475 GANAA
+475 
-480 SYRIMDLT
+480 
-488 NGTAYTVE
+488 
-496 ARAVTS
+496 
-502 VRKGR
+502 
-507 VARVTVTPVAP
+507 ARVTTRP
-518 PDAPRSLTATP
+518 PDAPRSLTAAP

-535 LTWQAPADNGGAAI
+535 LTWQAPANNGGSAI
-549 RRYEYRLQAGDG
+549 LRYEYRLKAGDRA
-561 PFGEWTAVP
+561 FGEWTAIP
-570 DSTVG
+570 DSDPG
-575 GANAV
+575 GANAMRY
-580 SHRIMGLTN
+580 RITGLTN
-589 GTAYTIEVRAVTSM
+589 GETCIVEMRAVTSV
-603 GEGHVAR
+603 GEGHAAR

-625 AATSDDGD
+625 AATSDDGE
-633 VVLTWQAPLDNGGSA
+633 VVLTWQAPANNGGAA
-648 ILRYEYRLQA
+648 IRRYEYRLQA
-658 GAGTFGEWTAIPDSA
+658 GAGTFGEWTAILDSA
-673 TGGANAVRYRVTGLT
+673 PGGANAVRYRVTGLT
-688 NRTVYIVEARAV
+688 NRTVYIVEVRAV

-726 NEEILALQALSL
+726 NEEILTLQALSL

-759 RAQYQLGGRHSL
+759 HAQYQLGGQYSL
-771 AQTLLTTLGTDSG
+771 AQTLLTTPGTDSG
-784 PGLPGPRVDLKDLL
+784 PGLPNPRVDLKDLL
-798 GSSSFVLPLRLRDT
+798 GRSSFVLPLRLRDT

-1002 TPAGERLEPFVELGV
+1002 TPTGERLAPFVELGV

-1051 RGMVGH
+1051 RGLVGH

-1087 YGPSASL
+1087 YGPSASR

-1120 GVEAEVGYG
+1120 GVDAEVGYG